1 MTDIQNLTYGIVGLG
16 IMGGAIAKSIRRN
29 VIELKTNDAAGSG
42 KILVCDKNTES
53 LDAAQKDGIADSAY
67 AADAV
72 KPMLAQCDV
81 VFICLYPRA
90 TLTFLAENK
99 ASFKSGAIITDIS
112 GVKNIFEDAEAH
124 FIRNDVDFILGHP
137 MAGGEK
143 EGYVNSSAD
152 FFTGRNYILIPHAQ
166 NKAENLAIMRALI
179 TRMGFCRITETTA
192 DIHDKKIAFTS
203 QLCHIIAS
211 ALVASAE
218 DEQITAFGGGSF
230 EDLTRIAMINAPLWT
245 ELFLLNKKLLLPQI
259 DSFKAK
265 LDELC
270 TAVEQDDAQ
279 KLTGLLKEV
288 RNRRMQMDNRP

>member
-67 AADAV
+67 TADAV

-99 ASFKSGAIITDIS
+99 ASFKSGAIVTDIS
-112 GVKNIFEDAEAH
+112 GVKNIFEDTEAH
-124 FIRNDVDFILGHP
+124 CIRNDVDFILGHP

-143 EGYVNSSAD
+143 EGYANSSAD

-245 ELFLLNKKLLLPQI
+245 ELFLLTKKLLLPQI

-279 KLTGLLKEV
+279 KLTGLLKDV